1 MLITRVYPAGRLSS
15 RLIRFWK
22 KIAEPPEIVTGL
34 IHQGS
39 KTGIGGGSKSY
50 KTWILTELAV
60 SVAAGV
66 TWLGRSTL
74 CGKVLYVNLE
84 IQGSFYKKRV
94 KAIAEVSRL
103 ATNGDWRKNLE
114 VWNLRGYCVDA
125 ETLCKKLRKLAG
137 KGYSIFIVDPIYKI
151 VGKREENSN
160 EQITSLLNM
169 LEQVASRNRRPD
181 CLPEPFFK
189 RKTSREGGD

>member
-1 MLITRVYPAGRLSS
+1 MLGRELGKGASFPEVFEKLQAVDADYQSLSGWPPFES
-15 RLIRFWK
+15 VDSFLEK

-94 KAIAEVSRL
+94 KAIAEAKRL

-151 VGKREENSN
+151 VGKREEN
-160 EQITSLLNM
+160 
-169 LEQVASRNRRPD
+169 
-181 CLPEPFFK
+181 
-189 RKTSREGGD
+189 